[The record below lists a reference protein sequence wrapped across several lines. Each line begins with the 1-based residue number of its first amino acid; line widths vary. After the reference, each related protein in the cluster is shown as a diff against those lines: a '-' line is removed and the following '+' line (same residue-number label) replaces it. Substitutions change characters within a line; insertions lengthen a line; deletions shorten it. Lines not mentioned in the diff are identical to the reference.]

1 MNKYLKQLV
10 ELANLDKQIDDFE
23 PKIEKINK
31 DLNLKKNELDKIEI
45 DIENLSKELEDLKS
59 QKAQTNA
66 HISEFGTKIKNISKK
81 SASIKT
87 EREAKALNLE
97 EDITKEQL
105 AAANEEIARLEKI
118 MDSKNELLKELM
130 DKKKSLDGEYKEI
143 ELSVQDEIQTINS
156 QRDDIFK
163 IKNQLINSMNQKIIS
178 FYEKIRKWAGNTVV
192 VPVKKQACYGCFM
205 HINDKIYTQVLKSE
219 DIVTCPHCGRI
230 IYKEIIVTQEQEQ
243 DIKESKKSKKVIKK
257 SEK

>member
-23 PKIEKINK
+23 PKIDKINK
-31 DLNLKKNELDKIEI
+31 DLNLKKSELDKIDE
-45 DIENLSKELEDLKS
+45 DMQNLSKELEDLKS
-59 QKAQTNA
+59 QKIQTDA
-66 HISEFGTKIKNISKK
+66 HISEFNTKIKSISKK
-81 SASIKT
+81 SGSIKT

-118 MDSKNELLKELM
+118 MDSKNELLKESM
-130 DKKKSLDGEYKEI
+130 DKKKSLDSEYKEI
-143 ELSVQDEIQTINS
+143 ELSVKDEIQAINS
-156 QRDDIFK
+156 QRDEIFT

-230 IYKEIIVTQEQEQ
+230 IYKEIVSVQEPEN
-243 DIKESKKSKKVIKK
+243 KESKKSKKEIKK